1 MIGGTS
7 VVVLGLAQVGPVVRL
22 AETGNLKGGAGK
34 LCPLRYSV
42 VDLGPLDVPGPEGQK
57 MRKYFFSAVIFFF
70 IVFLDVD
77 VAKKQKKNHTEALKC
92 SFSLCLTSRSSSPR
106 RLK

>member
-57 MRKYFFSAVIFFF
+57 MRKYFFSAVSFFF
-70 IVFLDVD
+70 FL
-77 VAKKQKKNHTEALKC
+77 
-92 SFSLCLTSRSSSPR
+92 SFWM
-106 RLK
+106 

>member
-57 MRKYFFSAVIFFF
+57 MRKYFFSAVIFL
-70 IVFLDVD
+70 VFLDVD
-77 VAKKQKKNHTEALKC
+77 VAKKQKKHTEALKC
-92 SFSLCLTSRSSSPR
+92 SFSLCLTSRSSSLR
-106 RLK
+106 CLK